1 MSTIRGQADDA
12 RSRGKGRAKSVPQLL
27 MFYTIPLVSLS
38 CKKEILMKRVGAAIV
53 LAMLCTL
60 AIPAYC
66 STCSNAT
73 LKGAYAYQDVQ
84 QDPTVKWFIVG
95 IMKFDGTGK
104 GTVGWTLRGDDGTI
118 DVEPNAGLALSYSV
132 TPDCTFTFEHANG
145 LTFSGAI
152 ANDGNELKY
161 VEITGWQF
169 RMGSANKVTSQ
180 NQQ

>member
-1 MSTIRGQADDA
+1 
-12 RSRGKGRAKSVPQLL
+12 
-27 MFYTIPLVSLS
+27 
-38 CKKEILMKRVGAAIV
+38 MKRVGTSIV
-53 LAMLCTL
+53 LAVLSTV
-60 AIPAYC
+60 AIPAYS

-84 QDPTVKWFIVG
+84 QDPTIKWFIVG

-118 DVEPNAGLALSYSV
+118 DVQPNAALALSYAV
-132 TPDCTFTFEHANG
+132 APDCTFTFKHEDG

-152 ANDGNELKY
+152 ANGGKELKY

-169 RMGSANKVTSQ
+169 RMGSATKVTSQ